1 MKPKIAYAFATTLLA
16 MSIGQALA
24 ADTPP
29 TQPGSNPSQATTQ
42 DSTQDAAQDKAAKTD
57 EKDVKK
63 LDAVQVT
70 GSLIPRAQIE
80 GPSPQTTI
88 TAKDIDRQGFAD
100 TFEALRALPVANGS
114 VQDPQFTGGF
124 TPGAKTIS
132 LFGLSPNF
140 TLTLL
145 NGRPMA
151 SYPLAYNGN
160 NNITDIANIPV
171 GLIDHIDVLTG
182 GQSSI
187 YGSSAI
193 AGVVNIVMKDHVD
206 GTHVALRVGDYT
218 SGGGLSKRLQVSS
231 GHTWGDFDISGGI
244 QVSKEDPVWA
254 YQRSYIDS
262 YNDDPTKPGVPS
274 RTFLRMAAGDNA
286 HYIDPGAATCAPLS
300 YLYRDST
307 AYSYRAGSTLGYY
320 CGSPNNVAQASLSN
334 QSTEVNGLLNM
345 HYHVNDSMELYS
357 ELLYSFSNPTYSG
370 GSPFW
375 NNTFYNQTS
384 GQYEEWQRI
393 YAPEEVGTDATFQH
407 VYTRTYNATFG
418 VKGQIGSSSWNYDGY
433 YNRSQ
438 SNVIR
443 NSKDFLANNGIDQ
456 YYLGPQ
462 LGTDANGYAIYAPNL
477 DRLYQPITRGLYD
490 QFTATDRATSVSW
503 TQNET
508 ITANT
513 PSLFTLPAGDVGF
526 AVIAQT
532 GNERIDNHSASPL
545 AAEGY
550 FRGVGGSTVAAG
562 KRSSY
567 AVGAEMRVPV
577 LDKLTV
583 DLSSRFDR
591 YKYGGQT
598 PGKGTYKLGI
608 EYRPFDTL
616 LLRGSYATAFR
627 APDMFYLFSSHSSG
641 YTTNT
646 DYYLCRKAGYNS
658 STYDNC
664 PQSGLSTLGVSE
676 GNTGLKDITAKS
688 LTYGFVWST
697 PDNSLSWSVDY
708 NAIRISNE
716 VVTLGSDEILNQE
729 ANCRLGTSEN
739 GQTPYDI
746 NSPTCQQVIG
756 EVKRNSE
763 TAPINPGA
771 INEVDTYPINVANE
785 YQSGI
790 QSSLNYHFKAG
801 AAGDFLFG
809 LDYYDELK
817 HTYTEKAGDQSINY
831 LCCANSDEFKSR
843 VTGTVTWN
851 VADWSTTIF
860 GIRNGRSW
868 NSIGTAK
875 NIGPWITFNGSVN
888 YKITPKASISLVINN
903 IANKKPP
910 RDNTNGNWPYF
921 DEGDYSALGRAVYL
935 EVGYNFGN

>member
-1 MKPKIAYAFATTLLA
+1 MKPKFVYAFATSILA
-16 MSIGQALA
+16 LSIAQALA
-24 ADTPP
+24 GDAPP
-29 TQPGSNPSQATTQ
+29 AQQATGNGQTATQDDSSTTSNP
-42 DSTQDAAQDKAAKTD
+42 D
-57 EKDVKK
+57 EKQVKK
-63 LDAVQVT
+63 LAAVQVT

-132 LFGLSPNF
+132 LFGLSPSF

-206 GTHVALRVGDYT
+206 GTHVALRVGDY
-218 SGGGLSKRLQVSS
+218 SDGGGLSKRLQVSS
-231 GHTWGDFDISGGI
+231 GHTWGNFDISGGVQI
-244 QVSKEDPVWA
+244 SKENPVWA

-262 YNDDPTKPGVPS
+262 YNDDPTGKPGVPS

-286 HYIDPGAATCAPLS
+286 HYIDPGAGTCAPLS
-300 YLYRDST
+300 YLYRGST
-307 AYSYRAGSTLGYY
+307 EYAYRAGAGLGYY

-334 QSTEVNGLLNM
+334 QSTEANGLLNM
-345 HYHVNDSMELYS
+345 HYHINDTTELYS
-357 ELLYSFSNPTYSG
+357 QMLYSFSNPTYSG

-393 YAPEEVGTDATFQH
+393 YAPEEVGTDATYQH
-407 VYTRTYNATFG
+407 VYTRTYDATFG
-418 VKGQIGSSSWNYDGY
+418 IKGQIGSSSWNYDAY

-438 SNVIR
+438 SNVVR
-443 NSKDFLANNGIDQ
+443 NSKDFLANNGVDQ

-477 DRLYQPITRGLYD
+477 DRLYQPITRALYN
-490 QFTATDRATSVSW
+490 QFTATDRADSMSW

-526 AVIAQT
+526 ALIAQN
-532 GNERIDNHSASPL
+532 GNERFDNHSASPL

-550 FRGVGGSTVAAG
+550 FRGVGGTTVASG

-577 LDKLTV
+577 LETVTV

-598 PGKGTYKLGI
+598 PGKGTYKLGL
-608 EYRPFDTL
+608 EYRPMDTL
-616 LLRGSYATAFR
+616 LLRGSYSTAFR

-641 YTTNT
+641 FSTNT
-646 DYYLCRKAGYNS
+646 DYYLCRQGGYNS
-658 STYDNC
+658 SNYDSC
-664 PQSGLSTLGVSE
+664 PQAGLSTLAVSE
-676 GNTGLKDITAKS
+676 GNTKLKDITAKTF
-688 LTYGFVWST
+688 TYGFVWST
-697 PDNSLSWSVDY
+697 ADNALSWSVDY

-716 VVTLGSDEILNQE
+716 VVTLSSDEILNQE
-729 ANCRLGTSEN
+729 ANCRLGVSEN
-739 GQTPYDI
+739 GQTTFDI

-756 EVKRNSE
+756 EVKRNSA
-763 TAPINPGA
+763 TAPINPNA
-771 INEVDTYPINVANE
+771 VTEVDTYPINVATE
-785 YQSGI
+785 YQTGV
-790 QSSLNYHFKAG
+790 QSSLNYHFKTAG
-801 AAGDFLFG
+801 FGSFQFG
-809 LDYYDELK
+809 LDYYDEFK
-817 HTYTEKAGDQSINY
+817 HTYQEKAGDQTLNY
-831 LCCANSDEFKSR
+831 LCCDNSDEFKSR
-843 VTGTVTWN
+843 VTGTATWN
-851 VADWSTTIF
+851 IGKWSTTVF
-860 GIRNGRSW
+860 GTRNGRTW
-868 NSIGTAK
+868 NAIGTEK
-875 NIGPWITFNGSVN
+875 DIGPWITFNGSVN
-888 YKITPKASISLVINN
+888 YKVTPKASISLVMNN

-910 RDNTNGNWPYF
+910 RDTTNGNWPYF
-921 DEGDYSALGRAVYL
+921 DEGNYSALGRAVYL
-935 EVGYNFGN
+935 EMGYDFDN